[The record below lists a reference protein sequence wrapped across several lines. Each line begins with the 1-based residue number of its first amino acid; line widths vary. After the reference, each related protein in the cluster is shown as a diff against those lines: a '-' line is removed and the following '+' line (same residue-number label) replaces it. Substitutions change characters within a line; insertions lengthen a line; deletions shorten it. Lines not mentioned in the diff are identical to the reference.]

1 MYKKADPE
9 EMAMKKKLQKAMDKD
24 MGNEPEEYDDATDS
38 YPGKPNG
45 PAGEG
50 GPLMAALKA
59 AKADGMTA
67 DQLHQMVSKVCGAE

>member
-1 MYKKADPE
+1 MYKEADPE

-24 MGNEPEEYDDATDS
+24 MGNEPEEEAEA
-38 YPGKPNG
+38 P
-45 PAGEG
+45 EG